1 MQAMTVFFDGACPL
15 CAAEIHLL
23 AARNHRRLLRF
34 VDLGQPGAELPC
46 TVVCSQAMDNIHA
59 VLDDG
64 RTLVG
69 VPVFAEAY
77 RRADLPLLAWL
88 ISRPWL
94 RWLLVPAYALF
105 ARHRAGISAL
115 LGPPLL
121 RLVQWAY
128 RQEDKSIRYR

>member
-1 MQAMTVFFDGACPL
+1 MTVFFDGACPL
-15 CAAEIHLL
+15 CAAEIHML
-23 AARNHRRLLRF
+23 AARNRRQLLRF

-128 RQEDKSIRYR
+128 RQEDKSIQYR

>member
-1 MQAMTVFFDGACPL
+1 MLHGPKDADLHNPVQDV
-15 CAAEIHLL
+15 
-23 AARNHRRLLRF
+23 

-88 ISRPWL
+88 FSRPWL
-94 RWLLVPAYALF
+94 RWLLAPAYALF
-105 ARHRAGISAL
+105 ARHRARVSAL

-121 RLVQWAY
+121 RLARWAY
-128 RQEDKSIRYR
+128 RQEDKNIQYR